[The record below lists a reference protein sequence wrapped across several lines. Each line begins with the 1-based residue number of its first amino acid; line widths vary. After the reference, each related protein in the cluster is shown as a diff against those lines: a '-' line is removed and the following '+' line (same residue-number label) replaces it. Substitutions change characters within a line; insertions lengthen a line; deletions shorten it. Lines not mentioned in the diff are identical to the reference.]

1 MYKNKKSIISG
12 YVALITAVLF
22 FAYIYKLKM
31 ISIMLLIFLGLIIC
45 PYIIK
50 QKRIYRER
58 REQFNDIDVYLHQMA
73 YSFMRTPKISTAFD
87 DLYMICRGNL
97 KKCVEKAIDELRYSY
112 NDEVYKEAFGIIERE
127 YPCERI
133 KVLHRFMAS
142 IESNGGRYKNHLG
155 VLIRDF
161 DRWVE
166 GVYHYQNEL
175 AKVKKDMTIS
185 IIIGLMVG
193 AMSSIMSLLTNET
206 QPGVFNISNDLLYQ
220 ITSFIFIIL
229 NLLLYMYITSHF
241 NVYWFKND
249 DEKVMKD
256 YNMVYGNTCRKLML
270 KMLPVWI
277 VLSVVSFIMLFVNNK
292 AAGVLILIEMFLILT
307 PYIEKYSAKKR
318 VTDYVY
324 SGFSEWLRQLSRGL
338 GVKTLSG
345 AVIDTYDNC
354 PVIMKKQLHDFIEEI
369 ELNESDVR
377 PYYEFMSEFEIFD
390 ISAIVREL
398 FAFSEMTESEAD
410 KAVNSLIDRN
420 YNMLDRHERQYYK
433 DRISV
438 FRFMEY
444 IPAMMA
450 ALKIGVDIMLTLTT
464 CMTI

>member
-22 FAYIYKLKM
+22 FAYIYKLRM
-31 ISIMLLIFLGLIIC
+31 IGIMLLVFSGLIIC

-50 QKRIYRER
+50 QKRLYKER

-97 KKCVEKAIDELRYSY
+97 KKCVGKAIDELRYSY
-112 NDEVYKEAFGIIERE
+112 NDEVYKEAFDIIERE

-133 KVLHRFMAS
+133 KVLHRFMVS
-142 IESNGGRYKNHLG
+142 IESKGGRYKNHLG

-166 GVYHYQNEL
+166 GVYQYQNEL

-220 ITSFIFIIL
+220 IISFIFIIL

-241 NVYWFKND
+241 NVRWIKND

-256 YNMVYGNTCRKLML
+256 YNMVYGNTCRKLIL

-277 VLSVVSFIMLFVNNK
+277 VLSVVSFIMSFVNNK

-354 PVIMKKQLHDFIEEI
+354 PVIMKKQLYDFMEEI

-450 ALKIGVDIMLTLTT
+450 ALKIGFDIMLTLTT